1 MRTPRDRGHEEKEED
16 AETTSAPLKRRHTTT
31 QPAVKLEGHGTAGVK
46 EEVREQ
52 EDEEEALQFDRDF
65 YDADEEGGVD
75 MERDPFYQYGDVEE
89 TATSTAASATAA
101 AASDAAARSRGRQ
114 TQRESDGQLWEER
127 QMELSGVVRTARRT
141 LAEMNRDE
149 SEVQVTLLVND
160 PVPRFLEDQGARARF
175 TRLQD
180 PVYPVLDP
188 ASDLARFAREGSR
201 LVRETRERQE
211 RERGAREH
219 VDVAGTAL
227 GHIIGATKQQDPDD
241 SDVAAVAAVADS
253 ASSSSSA
260 SSVSSSQYA
269 KYSKGQETTTA
280 TETTETAEGETETAT
295 ATGAT
300 TTATAT
306 KGTGKT
312 LQEQRRQL
320 PIYECRRDL
329 MRIIAENQI
338 VVVVGETG
346 SGKTTQLTQYLHED
360 GYTRGGLAVCCTQ
373 PRRVAAVS
381 VAKRVAEEVGCAVG
395 TTVGYTIRFEDCSGA
410 GTAIRYMTEGLLL
423 RETLVD
429 PLLERY
435 GAVVMDEAHERSLS
449 TDILFGILRRVVAQR
464 RDLKLVVTSATMD
477 SDKFAAFFG
486 HVPVFTIPGRT
497 YPVDLMFSKVP
508 CADYVEAAVRQA
520 LTVHLSYPPGDILV
534 FMTGQ
539 EDIEVACAVLGARL
553 RALGADARPL
563 LVLPIYSQL
572 PADLQT
578 RIFERAGGGAR
589 KCIVAT
595 NIAETSLT
603 VDGIR
608 YVVDSGYCKLKVY
621 NPRVGMDTLQVF
633 PISRQNAVQRA
644 GRAGRTQPGV
654 CFRMYTERA
663 FKYEMLRATVPEI
676 QRTNL
681 ANTVLLLKSL
691 GVDDLLA
698 FDFMDAPPADTIVTA
713 LFQLWALGA
722 LDALGH
728 LTPLGRAMVQY
739 PLDPALSK
747 MLLVAADHRCAAEM
761 ATVVAMLNVPTVF
774 YRPKERAAESDAAHE
789 KFFVPESDHLTL
801 LHVYQQWVHHGCRAD
816 WCRAH
821 FLHAKALLKVRDI
834 RAQLVDILK
843 RNMPP
848 TTTGPSS
855 GSSGAWNASCGADW
869 DVLRKAIAA
878 AYFANAARFK
888 SVAEY
893 TNLRTGL
900 PCHLHPTSALA
911 GLGITPDYV
920 VYHELVLTT
929 REYMQCVTAV
939 DPLWLAELAPMFF
952 SLKDDWRARQQHR
965 RDQRLALAQQH
976 ADALQRQQLQQR
988 LVAHAPA
995 PAAPATTAGTTAAGT
1010 LAATKERVPAT
1021 RQTFFEV
1028 GGGGGGG
1035 GGSWRR
1041 RLGHRV

>member
-1 MRTPRDRGHEEKEED
+1 
-16 AETTSAPLKRRHTTT
+16 
-31 QPAVKLEGHGTAGVK
+31 
-46 EEVREQ
+46 
-52 EDEEEALQFDRDF
+52 
-65 YDADEEGGVD
+65 
-75 MERDPFYQYGDVEE
+75 MERDPFYQYGDVAEEVPATTSATKE
-89 TATSTAASATAA
+89 TAGEAA
-101 AASDAAARSRGRQ
+101 ANARGRQ
-114 TQRESDGQLWEER
+114 SRRENDGRLWEER
-127 QMELSGVVRTARRT
+127 QMQLSGVMKTERRT

-160 PVPRFLEDQGARARF
+160 PVPRFLEDKGARGQF

-180 PVYPVLDP
+180 PVYPVQDP
-188 ASDLARFAREGSR
+188 ESDLARFAREGSR
-201 LVRETRERQE
+201 LVRETRERKE

-227 GHIIGATKQQDPDD
+227 GHIIGAKKEKQDEGDLD
-241 SDVAAVAAVADS
+241 GDKYSTMG
-253 ASSSSSA
+253 SSS
-260 SSVSSSQYA
+260 
-269 KYSKGQETTTA
+269 KYSNEQRQGQQGQEGGGTTT
-280 TETTETAEGETETAT
+280 TEE
-295 ATGAT
+295 AT
-300 TTATAT
+300 TTATT
-306 KGTGKT
+306 IK
-312 LQEQRRQL
+312 EQRRNL

-346 SGKTTQLTQYLHED
+346 SGKTTQLTQYLHEE

-395 TTVGYTIRFEDCSGA
+395 TTVGYTIRFEDCSGG

-423 RETLVD
+423 RETLQD

-435 GAVVMDEAHERSLS
+435 GAVVMDEAHERSVS
-449 TDILFGILRRVVAQR
+449 TDILFGVLRRVAAR
-464 RDLKLVVTSATMD
+464 RGDLKVVVTSATMD
-477 SDKFAAFFG
+477 SERFAAFFG
-486 HVPVFTIPGRT
+486 GVPVFTIPGRT
-497 YPVDLMFSKVP
+497 HPVDLLFSRVP

-539 EDIEVACAVLGARL
+539 EDIEVACAVLGERL
-553 RALGADARPL
+553 RGVGAGAAPL
-563 LVLPIYSQL
+563 RVLPIYSQL
-572 PADLQT
+572 PADLQA
-578 RIFERAGGGAR
+578 RIFERARGGAR

-603 VDGIR
+603 VDGVR
-608 YVVDSGYCKLKVY
+608 YVVDPGYCKLKVY
-621 NPRVGMDTLQVF
+621 NPRLGMDTLQVF

-654 CFRMYTERA
+654 CFRLYTERA
-663 FKYEMLRATVPEI
+663 FKYEMLRAPVPEI

-698 FDFMDAPPADTIVTA
+698 FDFMDAPPADTLVSA

-722 LDALGH
+722 LDALGR
-728 LTPLGRAMVQY
+728 LTPLGRAMVRY

-747 MLLVAADHRCAAEM
+747 ALIAATERRCAREM
-761 ATVVAMLNVPTVF
+761 TTVVAMLSVPTVF
-774 YRPKERAAESDAAHE
+774 YRPPERAAESDAAHAR
-789 KFFVPESDHLTL
+789 FFVPESDHLTL
-801 LHVYQQWVHHGCRAD
+801 LHVYQQWLQHGARAD

-821 FLHAKALLKVRDI
+821 FVHARALLKVRDI
-834 RAQLVDILK
+834 RAQLVDIL
-843 RNMPP
+843 RRAAPD
-848 TTTGPSS
+848 
-855 GSSGAWNASCGADW
+855 AWDASCGADW
-869 DVLRKAIAA
+869 DVLRKTIAGA
-878 AYFANAARFK
+878 FFAHAARFK

-900 PCHLHPTSALA
+900 PCHLHPSSALA

-920 VYHELVLTT
+920 VYHELVLTA
-929 REYMQCVTAV
+929 REYMQCVSAV

-965 RDQRLALAQQH
+965 RDQRRALQQQH
-976 ADALQRQQLQQR
+976 ADALQRQCLEQR
-988 LVAHAPA
+988 LASHSSSSDDPLSMTSSGNTSQPSASSSSSSSSSSKEKIPA
-995 PAAPATTAGTTAAGT
+995 S
-1010 LAATKERVPAT
+1010 
-1021 RQTFFEV
+1021 RQTFVEI
-1028 GGGGGGG
+1028 
-1035 GGSWRR
+1035 GSGRR
-1041 RLGHRV
+1041 RFGRRI

>member
-1 MRTPRDRGHEEKEED
+1 MPRDD
-16 AETTSAPLKRRHTTT
+16 DAAAETTSAPLKRRHTAQ
-31 QPAVKLEGHGTAGVK
+31 QPAARLEGLGGLGTAGLKAEVK
-46 EEVREQ
+46 QEQ
-52 EDEEEALQFDRDF
+52 EEQEQEEELQFDRDF

-75 MERDPFYQYGDVEE
+75 MERDPFYQYGDVVEE
-89 TATSTAASATAA
+89 TAAAPTAGGGE
-101 AASDAAARSRGRQ
+101 DAGARSRGRQ

-160 PVPRFLEDQGARARF
+160 PVPRFLEDQGARAQF

-180 PVYPVLDP
+180 PVYPVQDP

-211 RERGAREH
+211 RERGARDH

-227 GHIIGATKQQDPDD
+227 GHILGATKNPEDD
-241 SDVAAVAAVADS
+241 GDVAAVTDGK
-253 ASSSSSA
+253 SSSSS
-260 SSVSSSQYA
+260 SSSSQYTRF
-269 KYSKGQETTTA
+269 SKEQETSTNTS
-280 TETTETAEGETETAT
+280 
-295 ATGAT
+295 T
-300 TTATAT
+300 TTTTTTTTTT
-306 KGTGKT
+306 KRGEKT
-312 LQEQRRQL
+312 IQEQRRSL

-329 MRIIAENQI
+329 MRVIAENQI

-346 SGKTTQLTQYLHED
+346 SGKTTQLTQYLRED

-381 VAKRVAEEVGCAVG
+381 VAKRVAEEVGCVLG
-395 TTVGYTIRFEDCSGA
+395 TAVGYTIRFEDCSSA
-410 GTAIRYMTEGLLL
+410 ATAIRYMTEGLLL
-423 RETLVD
+423 REALQD

-449 TDILFGILRRVVAQR
+449 TDILFGVLRRVVAQR

-486 HVPVFTIPGRT
+486 NVPVFTIPGRT

-539 EDIEVACAVLGARL
+539 EDIEVTCAVLDARL

-578 RIFERAGGGAR
+578 RIFERAAGGAR

-608 YVVDSGYCKLKVY
+608 YVVDTGFCKLKVY

-698 FDFMDAPPADTIVTA
+698 FDFMDAPPPDTIVTA

-747 MLLVAADHRCAAEM
+747 LLIVAAEQRCASEM

-801 LHVYQQWVHHGCRAD
+801 LHVYQQWLQHGARAD

-843 RNMPP
+843 RAAPP
-848 TTTGPSS
+848 
-855 GSSGAWNASCGADW
+855 GAWAASCGADW
-869 DVLRKAIAA
+869 DVLRKTIAA
-878 AYFANAARFK
+878 AFFAHAARFK

-976 ADALQRQQLQQR
+976 ADALQRLQLQQR
-988 LVAHAPA
+988 LASHSSSAGGGGDSIPQA
-995 PAAPATTAGTTAAGT
+995 GEAGRTSGTSASAGTTAAAAMGT
-1010 LAATKERVPAT
+1010 KTTERVPAT
-1021 RQTFFEV
+1021 KQTFFEV
-1028 GGGGGGG
+1028 GGGGG
-1035 GGSWRR
+1035 RR
-1041 RLGHRV
+1041 RLGRRF